1 MPCTICGIRNRF
13 DQKLIDFTLRAVK
26 ERRETKWGFM
36 KHWFCIGVL
45 LAGTTLIAI
54 CQPVVAPVKVW
65 QGTLTLPTYEE
76 GLPDSNPPFDLYATS
91 RFNYPYTLRTNLTG
105 VKAPH
110 DWRAVFLE
118 NEYLKCSVLPDIG
131 GHIYTCV
138 DKISGKPMFYAN
150 PSIKKAQI
158 GYRGAWA
165 AFGVEF
171 NFPVSH
177 NWVSMSPVDF
187 AYDTHADGSA
197 SVWVTNIDRVYGM
210 QWQVELVLRPG
221 STVLELHTTL
231 YNRSDLRHRYYW
243 WSNAGVQIWDDSH
256 VAYPMRFVATHGYTD
271 VYSWPVGPQGDRDLS
286 VIKNQTAGPVS
297 YFIHGSREPFMGIWN
312 PQTQTG
318 TVHYAEFSELPGKKI
333 WTWGVDPA
341 GLGWRTSLSD
351 NESAYAEVQGGLFRN
366 QETYAFLDPGQ
377 TIHFTEYW
385 MPVRGTGGITRA
397 NRAGVVRLDVQGR
410 NASVALNVNESLPG
424 AHISIKQGPSVL
436 WSETA
441 DLAPE
446 KTWSH
451 SVPLSDGA
459 AKVTFELQDKAG
471 LTLLTHT
478 DGVFDWDP
486 VEDIQTGPQAP
497 VRFPEPANRSEDDWL
512 QFGRNQELNGE
523 SVIAL
528 ATYRQGLERYPKS
541 QSLAI
546 AAGRLAVTLQQYE
559 YAKSVLEPAQ
569 KRDTPN
575 SDIAYYLGIAQEG
588 LNHARTAETSYEI
601 AYRQA
606 ALRGPAALRLGELRA
621 RQGELQDAASF
632 LHDAVAAE
640 PGAFRPREELEAV
653 LRALGKKTEADDLA
667 KLGLIAE
674 PASDFLKQDT
684 GVPDVAHLAADPYRV
699 LSVAAEYM
707 RLGLYRNAL
716 DVLTRNYPSVAADQ
730 SEPGAMLPQNNP
742 LVLYYTAFCNKQ
754 LGADEKQN
762 LLAASKLSTS
772 FVFPSSETDR
782 RVLESALTSSASDAT
797 AHYLLG
803 TLLFSKGMTDDG
815 MAQWT
820 EAKRLAPHLE
830 VIDADMGEALL
841 TLKHDPQGA
850 LASFR
855 EGLHNDPEN
864 AQVYV
869 GIDEAMS
876 LTGTSAAERADALSQ
891 YPSADAPHSKMP
903 QNLVYQLA
911 MERAEA
917 KQFEP
922 ALSLFKDRFFSS
934 EEGGIPSGQVLF
946 EIRLMQANAWAEAG
960 NCEAAMKFV
969 ASAQTDSGREEGSAR
984 EAVQLAAI
992 AKTCGHVDAAQA
1004 LLRKAAASDGFTNL
1018 YWAVQ
1023 AEKLL
1028 GASDSGAA
1036 RKRLLDA
1043 LGAAESRAEVAAS
1056 SGSWCY
1062 NTAMLNLAA
1071 GNTQRARQ
1079 LLMQALLLPDTNM
1092 SHHLARLALAS
1103 MGA

>member
-1 MPCTICGIRNRF
+1 MPCTIWAIRKRF
-13 DQKLIDFTLRAVK
+13 DQKLIHFTLRAISQ
-26 ERRETKWGFM
+26 RRETKWGLM
-36 KHWFCIGVL
+36 KTCFCIGVL
-45 LAGTTLIAI
+45 LAGSTLSAF
-54 CQPVVAPVKVW
+54 CQPVAAPVKVW

-76 GLPDSNPPFDLYATS
+76 GLPDSNPPFDLYATT

-105 VKAPH
+105 VKATH

-187 AYDTHADGSA
+187 AYATHSDGSA
-197 SVWVTNIDRVYGM
+197 SVWVTNIDRAYGM

-256 VAYPMRFVATHGYTD
+256 VEYPMRFVATHGYTD
-271 VYSWPVGPQGDRDLS
+271 VYTWPVGPQGDRDLS
-286 VIKNQTAGPVS
+286 VIENQTAGPVS

-312 PQTQTG
+312 PHTQTG
-318 TVHYAEFSELPGKKI
+318 AVHFAEFSELPGKKI

-341 GLGWRTSLSD
+341 GLSWRTALSD

-385 MPVRGTGGITRA
+385 MPVRDTGGITRA
-397 NRAGVVRLDVQGR
+397 NRAGIVHLNVQGR
-410 NASVALNVNESLPG
+410 NASAALNVNEQLPG

-441 DLAPE
+441 DLTPE
-446 KTWSH
+446 KTWLH
-451 SVPLSDGA
+451 SVTLNDSA

-471 LTLLTHT
+471 LTLLTQT
-478 DGVFDWDP
+478 DGAFDWDP
-486 VEDIQTGPQAP
+486 VADIQTGPQAP
-497 VRFPEPANRSEDDWL
+497 VHFPEPANRSADDWL
-512 QFGRNQELNGE
+512 QAGRNQELNGA
-523 SVIAL
+523 SVVAL
-528 ATYRQGLERYPKS
+528 ATYRQGLERYAMS

-569 KRDTPN
+569 RRDTPN
-575 SDIAYYLGIAQEG
+575 SDIAYYLGVAQEG
-588 LNHARTAETSYEI
+588 IGHARAAETSYEI

-621 RQGELQDAASF
+621 RQGDLQNAASY

-653 LRALGKKTEADDLA
+653 LRALGEKTEADDLA
-667 KLGLIAE
+667 KLGLINE

-730 SEPGAMLPQNNP
+730 SEPGTTLPQNNP

-754 LGADEKQN
+754 LGADENQN
-762 LLAASKLSTS
+762 LQAASKLSTS
-772 FVFPSSETDR
+772 YVFPSSETDR
-782 RVLESALTSSASDAT
+782 LVLESALSSRGSDAT

-803 TLLFSKGMTDDG
+803 TLLFSKGMTDDA
-815 MAQWT
+815 MVQWT
-820 EAKRLAPHLE
+820 EAKRLAPHMQ

-841 TLKHDPQGA
+841 ALKHDPQGA

-855 EGLHNDPEN
+855 EGLRNDPEN

-869 GIDEAMS
+869 GLDEAMS
-876 LTGTSAAERADALSQ
+876 LTDTSAAERAAALSQ
-891 YPSADAPHSKMP
+891 YPSADAPQSKMP
-903 QNLVYQLA
+903 QDLVYQLA
-911 MERAEA
+911 LERAEA

-922 ALSLFKDRFFSS
+922 AMSLFKDRFFSS
-934 EEGGIPSGQVLF
+934 EEGGIPSDQVLF
-946 EIRLMQANAWAEAG
+946 EIRLMQADAWAEAG
-960 NCEAAMKFV
+960 HCEAAMKFV
-969 ASAQTDSGREEGSAR
+969 ASAQTDSGREEASAR
-984 EAVQLAAI
+984 EDVQLAGI
-992 AKTCGHVDAAQA
+992 TKTCGHVDAAQA

-1018 YWAVQ
+1018 YWAMQ
-1023 AEKLL
+1023 AEKML
-1028 GASDSGAA
+1028 GAGDSGD
-1036 RKRLLDA
+1036 RSKRLIDA
-1043 LGAAESRAEVAAS
+1043 LRAAEDRAESASS

-1062 NTAMLNLAA
+1062 STAMLNLAA
-1071 GNTQRARQ
+1071 GNKRRAKQ
-1079 LLMQALLLPDTNM
+1079 LLMQALLLPDTKM

>member
-1 MPCTICGIRNRF
+1 MSCTICRIRNRL
-13 DQKLIDFTLRAVK
+13 DRKPIDFTLRAVS

-36 KHWFCIGVL
+36 KQWFCIGLL
-45 LAGTTLIAI
+45 LAGTTLTAI
-54 CQPVVAPVKVW
+54 CQPVVIPVKVW

-76 GLPDSNPPFDLYATS
+76 GLPDANPPFDLYATT

-118 NEYLKCSVLPDIG
+118 NEYLRCSVLPDIG

-187 AYDTHADGSA
+187 AYASHSDGSA

-210 QWQVELVLRPG
+210 QWQVELVLQPG

-256 VAYPMRFVATHGYTD
+256 IAYPMRFVATHGYTD

-318 TVHYAEFSELPGKKI
+318 TVHFAEFSELPGKKI

-341 GLGWRTSLSD
+341 GLGWRTALSD
-351 NESAYAEVQGGLFRN
+351 NESAYAEVQAGLFRN

-397 NRAGVVRLDVQGR
+397 NRTGVVRLDVQGR
-410 NASVALNVNESLPG
+410 NASVALNVNEQLPG

-436 WSETA
+436 WSESA

-451 SVPLSDGA
+451 SVTLNDGA

-471 LTLLTHT
+471 RTLLRQT
-478 DGVFDWDP
+478 DGEYDWDP

-497 VRFPEPANRSEDDWL
+497 IRFPKAANRSEDDWL
-512 QFGRNQELNGE
+512 QVGRNQELNGA
-523 SVIAL
+523 SVVAL
-528 ATYRQGLERYPKS
+528 ATYRQGLERYPMS

-546 AAGRLAVTLQQYE
+546 AAGRVAVALQQYE

-575 SDIAYYLGIAQEG
+575 SDIAYYMGIAQEG
-588 LNHARTAETSYEI
+588 LGHMRAAETSYEI

-621 RQGELQDAASF
+621 RQGNLQDAASF
-632 LHDAVAAE
+632 LRDAVAAE

-653 LRALGKKTEADDLA
+653 LRALGEKTKADEWA

-684 GVPDVAHLAADPYRV
+684 GQPDVAHLAADPYRV

-716 DVLTRNYPSVAADQ
+716 DVLNRTYSSVAADQ
-730 SEPGAMLPQNNP
+730 SEPGSVLPQNNP
-742 LVLYYTAFCNKQ
+742 LVLYYAAFCNKQ
-754 LGADEKQN
+754 LGADQKGN
-762 LLAASKLSTS
+762 LQAASMLSTS
-772 FVFPSSETDR
+772 FIFPSSETDR
-782 RVLESALTSSASDAT
+782 LVLESALSSGASDAT
-797 AHYLLG
+797 AHFLLG
-803 TLLFSKGMTDDG
+803 TLLFSKGMTDDA

-820 EAKRLAPHLE
+820 EAKRLAPHLQ

-841 TLKHDPQGA
+841 ELKQDPQRA

-869 GIDEAMS
+869 GLDEAMS
-876 LTGTSAAERADALSQ
+876 LTGASAAERADALSQ
-891 YPSADAPHSKMP
+891 YPSADSPQSKMP
-903 QNLVYQLA
+903 ASLVYQLA
-911 MERAEA
+911 LTRAEA
-917 KQFEP
+917 GQFE
-922 ALSLFKDRFFSS
+922 ASLALFKDRFFPS
-934 EEGGIPSGQVLF
+934 EEGGITSDQVLF
-946 EIRLMQANAWAEAG
+946 EIKLMQASAWAEAG
-960 NCEAAMKFV
+960 NCEAAIKFV
-969 ASAQTDSGREEGSAR
+969 ESAQSDSGREEGSAR
-984 EAVQLAAI
+984 EDFQLAAI
-992 AKTCGHVDAAQA
+992 TKTCGNVDETQA
-1004 LLRKAAASDGFTNL
+1004 LLRKAAASDGSTNL
-1018 YWAVQ
+1018 FWAVQ
-1023 AEKLL
+1023 AEELF
-1028 GASDSGAA
+1028 GAGDSGTA
-1036 RKRLLDA
+1036 RKRLMHA
-1043 LGAAESRAEVAAS
+1043 LRAAEDLAETAAS

-1062 NTAMLNLAA
+1062 NTGMLNLAA
-1071 GNTQRARQ
+1071 GNKQRARQ
-1079 LLMQALLLPDTNM
+1079 LLMQALVLADTHM

>member
-1 MPCTICGIRNRF
+1 
-13 DQKLIDFTLRAVK
+13 
-26 ERRETKWGFM
+26 
-36 KHWFCIGVL
+36 
-45 LAGTTLIAI
+45 
-54 CQPVVAPVKVW
+54 
-65 QGTLTLPTYEE
+65 
-76 GLPDSNPPFDLYATS
+76 
-91 RFNYPYTLRTNLTG
+91 
-105 VKAPH
+105 
-110 DWRAVFLE
+110 
-118 NEYLKCSVLPDIG
+118 
-131 GHIYTCV
+131 
-138 DKISGKPMFYAN
+138 
-150 PSIKKAQI
+150 
-158 GYRGAWA
+158 
-165 AFGVEF
+165 
-171 NFPVSH
+171 
-177 NWVSMSPVDF
+177 
-187 AYDTHADGSA
+187 
-197 SVWVTNIDRVYGM
+197 
-210 QWQVELVLRPG
+210 
-221 STVLELHTTL
+221 
-231 YNRSDLRHRYYW
+231 
-243 WSNAGVQIWDDSH
+243 
-256 VAYPMRFVATHGYTD
+256 
-271 VYSWPVGPQGDRDLS
+271 
-286 VIKNQTAGPVS
+286 
-297 YFIHGSREPFMGIWN
+297 
-312 PQTQTG
+312 
-318 TVHYAEFSELPGKKI
+318 
-333 WTWGVDPA
+333 
-341 GLGWRTSLSD
+341 
-351 NESAYAEVQGGLFRN
+351 
-366 QETYAFLDPGQ
+366 
-377 TIHFTEYW
+377 
-385 MPVRGTGGITRA
+385 
-397 NRAGVVRLDVQGR
+397 
-410 NASVALNVNESLPG
+410 
-424 AHISIKQGPSVL
+424 
-436 WSETA
+436 
-441 DLAPE
+441 
-446 KTWSH
+446 
-451 SVPLSDGA
+451 
-459 AKVTFELQDKAG
+459 
-471 LTLLTHT
+471 
-478 DGVFDWDP
+478 
-486 VEDIQTGPQAP
+486 
-497 VRFPEPANRSEDDWL
+497 
-512 QFGRNQELNGE
+512 
-523 SVIAL
+523 
-528 ATYRQGLERYPKS
+528 
-541 QSLAI
+541 
-546 AAGRLAVTLQQYE
+546 
-559 YAKSVLEPAQ
+559 
-569 KRDTPN
+569 
-575 SDIAYYLGIAQEG
+575 
-588 LNHARTAETSYEI
+588 
-601 AYRQA
+601 
-606 ALRGPAALRLGELRA
+606 
-621 RQGELQDAASF
+621 
-632 LHDAVAAE
+632 VAAE

-707 RLGLYRNAL
+707 RLGLYRSAL

>member
-1 MPCTICGIRNRF
+1 
-13 DQKLIDFTLRAVK
+13 
-26 ERRETKWGFM
+26 M
-36 KHWFCIGVL
+36 KQRFCIGLL
-45 LAGTTLIAI
+45 LAGTTLSAI
-54 CQPVVAPVKVW
+54 CQPVVIPVKVW

-76 GLPDSNPPFDLYATS
+76 GLPDANPPFDIYATN
-91 RFNYPYTLRTNLTG
+91 RFNYPYTIRTNLTG
-105 VKAPH
+105 VKADH
-110 DWRAVFLE
+110 AWRAVFLE

-187 AYDTHADGSA
+187 AYRSHADGSA
-197 SVWVTNIDRVYGM
+197 SVWVGNIDRVYGM

-221 STVLELHTTL
+221 CTVLEQHTTL

-243 WSNAGVQIWDDSH
+243 WSNAGVQVWDDSR
-256 VAYPMRFVATHGYTD
+256 VDYPMRFVATHGYTD
-271 VYSWPVGPQGDRDLS
+271 VYTWPVGPQGDRDLS
-286 VIKNQTAGPVS
+286 VLSNQTLGPVS
-297 YFIHGSREPFMGIWN
+297 YFIHGSREPFMGIWH

-318 TVHYAEFSELPGKKI
+318 MAHFAEFREVPGKKI
-333 WTWGVDPA
+333 WAWGVDPA
-341 GLGWRTSLSD
+341 GLGWRTALSD
-351 NESAYAEVQGGLFRN
+351 NESAYVEVQAGLFRN

-397 NRAGVVRLDVQGR
+397 NRAGVVRLDVRGR
-410 NASVALNVNESLPG
+410 NATVALNVNERLQG
-424 AHISIKQGPSVL
+424 ARISIRQDKSVL
-436 WSETA
+436 WSDTA

-451 SVPLSDGA
+451 SVMLNDGA

-471 LTLLTHT
+471 STLLRQT
-478 DGVFDWDP
+478 DGKYDWDS
-486 VEDIQTGPQAP
+486 VKDIQTGPQAP

-512 QFGRNQELNGE
+512 QLGRDQEVNGA
-523 SVIAL
+523 SVVAL
-528 ATYRQGLERYPKS
+528 ATYRQGLERYPVS
-541 QSLAI
+541 QSLSI
-546 AAGRLAVTLQQYE
+546 AAGRVAVALQQYE

-569 KRDTPN
+569 MRDTPN

-588 LNHARTAETSYEI
+588 LDHARAAETSYEI

-621 RQGELQDAASF
+621 RQGDLQDAASF
-632 LHDAVAAE
+632 LRDAVAAE
-640 PGAFRPREELEAV
+640 PGAFRPGEELEAV
-653 LRALGKKTEADDLA
+653 LRALQEKTEADDLA

-684 GVPDVAHLAADPYRV
+684 GRPDVAHLAADPYRV

-716 DVLTRNYPSVAADQ
+716 DVLTRNYPSVDADQ
-730 SEPGAMLPQNNP
+730 IEPGSVLPQSNP

-754 LGADEKQN
+754 LGADEKRN
-762 LLAASKLSTS
+762 LQAASKLLTS
-772 FVFPSSETDR
+772 FIFPSSDTDR
-782 RVLESALTSSASDAT
+782 LVLESALSSDASDAT
-797 AHYLLG
+797 AHFLLG
-803 TLLFSKGMTDDG
+803 TLLFSKGMTGDA
-815 MAQWT
+815 MTQWT
-820 EAKRLAPHLE
+820 EAKRLAPHMQ

-841 TLKHDPQGA
+841 ELKHDPQGA

-855 EGLHNDPEN
+855 EGMRNDPEN
-864 AQVYV
+864 TAVYV
-869 GIDEAMS
+869 GLDEAMS
-876 LTGTSAAERADALSQ
+876 LTGASAAERADALSQ

-911 MERAEA
+911 LERAEA

-934 EEGGIPSGQVLF
+934 EEGGITSDQVLF
-946 EIRLMQANAWAEAG
+946 EIRLLQANAWAEAG
-960 NCEAAMKFV
+960 NCETAMKFV
-969 ASAQTDSGREEGSAR
+969 ESAQVERSREEYSAR
-984 EAVQLAAI
+984 DDVQLALVAR
-992 AKTCGHVDAAQA
+992 TCGQMEKAQSF
-1004 LLRKAAASDGFTNL
+1004 LRKAAASDGSANL
-1018 YWAVQ
+1018 FWAVQ
-1023 AEKLL
+1023 AEQML
-1028 GASDSGAA
+1028 GAGVASNAHT
-1036 RKRLLDA
+1036 RLIDA
-1043 LGAAESRAEVAAS
+1043 LRAAESRAETAAS

-1062 NTAMLNLAA
+1062 NTAMLNLGS
-1071 GNTQRARQ
+1071 GNKERARQ
-1079 LLMQALLLPDTNM
+1079 LLLQALVLPDTHM
-1092 SHHLARLALAS
+1092 SHHFARLALAS
-1103 MGA
+1103 MGI

>member
-1 MPCTICGIRNRF
+1 M
-13 DQKLIDFTLRAVK
+13 
-26 ERRETKWGFM
+26 
-36 KHWFCIGVL
+36 
-45 LAGTTLIAI
+45 
-54 CQPVVAPVKVW
+54 
-65 QGTLTLPTYEE
+65 PTYEE
-76 GLPDSNPPFDLYATS
+76 GLPDANPPFDIYATT

-110 DWRAVFLE
+110 TWRAIFLE

-187 AYDTHADGSA
+187 AYESHTDGSG
-197 SVWVTNIDRVYGM
+197 SVWVGNIDRAYGM

-243 WSNAGVQIWDDSH
+243 WSNAGVQVWDDSRID
-256 VAYPMRFVATHGYTD
+256 YPMRFVATHGYTD
-271 VYSWPVGPQGDRDLS
+271 VYSWPVGPLGERDLS
-286 VIKNQTAGPVS
+286 VIKNQTLGPVS

-318 TVHYAEFSELPGKKI
+318 VVHFAEFRELPGKKI

-341 GLGWRTSLSD
+341 GMEWRTALSD
-351 NESAYAEVQGGLFRN
+351 NESAYAEVQAGLFRN

-385 MPVRGTGGITRA
+385 MPVRDTGGITRA
-397 NRAGVVRLDVQGR
+397 NRAGVVRLDVRDR
-410 NASVALNVNESLPG
+410 NATVALNVNERLPG
-424 AHISIKQGPSVL
+424 AHISVTQGQSVL

-441 DLAPE
+441 DLTPE

-451 SVPLSDGA
+451 SVTLNDGA

-471 LTLLTHT
+471 LTLLKQT
-478 DGVFDWDP
+478 DGEFDWDP

-497 VRFPEPANRSEDDWL
+497 IRFPDPANRSEDDWL
-512 QFGRNQELNGE
+512 QLGRIQELNGE
-523 SVIAL
+523 SVVAL
-528 ATYRQGLERYPKS
+528 ATYRQGLERYPMS

-546 AAGRLAVTLQQYE
+546 AAGRLAVALQQYE

-588 LNHARTAETSYEI
+588 LDHTRAAETSYEI

-606 ALRGPAALRLGELRA
+606 VLRGPAALRLGELRA
-621 RQGELQDAASF
+621 RQGDLQDASSF
-632 LHDAVAAE
+632 LRDAVAAE

-653 LRALGKKTEADDLA
+653 LRALGEKTEADDLA
-667 KLGLIAE
+667 KLGLVSE

-684 GVPDVAHLAADPYRV
+684 GRPDVAHLAADPYRV

-707 RLGLYRNAL
+707 QLGLYRNAL
-716 DVLTRNYPSVAADQ
+716 DVLTRDYPSVAGDQ
-730 SEPGAMLPQNNP
+730 SEPGSVLPQSNP
-742 LVLYYTAFCNKQ
+742 LVLYYAAFCNKQ
-754 LGADEKQN
+754 LGADEKGDLQ
-762 LLAASKLSTS
+762 AASKLSTS
-772 FVFPSSETDR
+772 FIFPSSETDR
-782 RVLESALTSSASDAT
+782 LVLESALSSGASDAT
-797 AHYLLG
+797 AHFLLG
-803 TLLFSKGMTDDG
+803 TLLFSKGMTGDA

-820 EAKRLAPHLE
+820 EAKRLAPHLQ
-830 VIDADMGEALL
+830 VIDADLGEALL
-841 TLKHDPQGA
+841 ELKHDPQGA

-864 AQVYV
+864 AAVYV
-869 GIDEAMS
+869 GLDEAMS
-876 LTGTSAAERADALSQ
+876 LTGASAAERADALSQ
-891 YPSADAPHSKMP
+891 YPSADAPHSTMP

-911 MERAEA
+911 LERAEA

-922 ALSLFKDRFFSS
+922 ALSLFKGRFFAS
-934 EEGGIPSGQVLF
+934 EEGGITSDQVLF

-960 NCEAAMKFV
+960 NCEAGMKFV
-969 ASAQTDSGREEGSAR
+969 ESAQTDKGFEEDSAR
-984 EAVQLAAI
+984 DDVQLAAV
-992 AKTCGHVDAAQA
+992 ARTCGHMEAAQA
-1004 LLRKAAASDGFTNL
+1004 FLRKAATSDGSTNL
-1018 YWAVQ
+1018 FWTVQ
-1023 AEKLL
+1023 AEELL
-1028 GASDSGAA
+1028 GAGDSGTA
-1036 RKRLLDA
+1036 RKRLMDA
-1043 LGAAESRAEVAAS
+1043 LRAAEDHAEMAAA

-1062 NTAMLNLAA
+1062 NTGMLNLAA
-1071 GNTQRARQ
+1071 GNKQRARQ
-1079 LLMQALLLPDTNM
+1079 LLMQALVLPDTNM

>member
-1 MPCTICGIRNRF
+1 
-13 DQKLIDFTLRAVK
+13 
-26 ERRETKWGFM
+26 
-36 KHWFCIGVL
+36 
-45 LAGTTLIAI
+45 
-54 CQPVVAPVKVW
+54 
-65 QGTLTLPTYEE
+65 
-76 GLPDSNPPFDLYATS
+76 
-91 RFNYPYTLRTNLTG
+91 
-105 VKAPH
+105 
-110 DWRAVFLE
+110 
-118 NEYLKCSVLPDIG
+118 
-131 GHIYTCV
+131 
-138 DKISGKPMFYAN
+138 
-150 PSIKKAQI
+150 
-158 GYRGAWA
+158 
-165 AFGVEF
+165 
-171 NFPVSH
+171 
-177 NWVSMSPVDF
+177 
-187 AYDTHADGSA
+187 
-197 SVWVTNIDRVYGM
+197 
-210 QWQVELVLRPG
+210 
-221 STVLELHTTL
+221 
-231 YNRSDLRHRYYW
+231 
-243 WSNAGVQIWDDSH
+243 
-256 VAYPMRFVATHGYTD
+256 MRFVATHGYTD

-286 VIKNQTAGPVS
+286 VIKNQTMGPVS

-341 GLGWRTSLSD
+341 GLGWRTALSD

-707 RLGLYRNAL
+707 RLGLYRSAL

>member
-1 MPCTICGIRNRF
+1 
-13 DQKLIDFTLRAVK
+13 
-26 ERRETKWGFM
+26 
-36 KHWFCIGVL
+36 
-45 LAGTTLIAI
+45 
-54 CQPVVAPVKVW
+54 
-65 QGTLTLPTYEE
+65 
-76 GLPDSNPPFDLYATS
+76 
-91 RFNYPYTLRTNLTG
+91 
-105 VKAPH
+105 
-110 DWRAVFLE
+110 
-118 NEYLKCSVLPDIG
+118 
-131 GHIYTCV
+131 
-138 DKISGKPMFYAN
+138 
-150 PSIKKAQI
+150 
-158 GYRGAWA
+158 
-165 AFGVEF
+165 VEF

-187 AYDTHADGSA
+187 AYSTHADGSG
-197 SVWVTNIDRVYGM
+197 SVWVANVDRVYGM

-243 WSNAGVQIWDDSH
+243 WSNAGVQVWDDSR
-256 VAYPMRFVATHGYTD
+256 VDYPMRFVATHGYTD

-286 VIKNQTAGPVS
+286 VIKNQTLGPVS

-318 TVHYAEFSELPGKKI
+318 TAHFAEFRELPGKKI
-333 WTWGVDPA
+333 WTWGADPA
-341 GLGWRTSLSD
+341 GLGWRTALSD
-351 NESAYAEVQGGLFRN
+351 NESAYAEVQAGLFRN

-385 MPVRGTGGITRA
+385 MPVRGTGGITCA

-410 NASVALNVNESLPG
+410 NASVALNVNEQVPG
-424 AHISIKQGPSVL
+424 AHISITQGQSVL
-436 WSETA
+436 WSATA

-451 SVPLSDGA
+451 SVMLNDGA
-459 AKVTFELQDKAG
+459 ARVTFELQDKAG
-471 LTLLTHT
+471 RTLLTQT
-478 DGVFDWDP
+478 DGEYDWDP
-486 VEDIQTGPQAP
+486 VNDIQTGPQAP
-497 VRFPEPANRSEDDWL
+497 IRFPEPTNRSEDDWL
-512 QFGRNQELNGE
+512 QVGRNQELNGA
-523 SVIAL
+523 SVVAL
-528 ATYRQGLERYPKS
+528 ATYRQGLERYPMS

-546 AAGRLAVTLQQYE
+546 AAGRVAVALQQYE
-559 YAKSVLEPAQ
+559 YAKDVLEPAQ

-588 LNHARTAETSYEI
+588 LNHARAAETSYEI

-621 RQGELQDAASF
+621 RRGDLQNAASF
-632 LHDAVAAE
+632 FRDAVAAE

-653 LRALGKKTEADDLA
+653 LRALGEKTEAGDLA

-674 PASDFLKQDT
+674 PASDFLKQEI
-684 GVPDVAHLAADPYRV
+684 GRPDVAHLAADPYRV

-730 SEPGAMLPQNNP
+730 SEPGSMLPQNNP
-742 LVLYYTAFCNKQ
+742 LVLYYAAFCDKQ
-754 LGADEKQN
+754 LGADEKQT
-762 LLAASKLSTS
+762 LQAASKLSTS
-772 FVFPSSETDR
+772 FIFPSSETDR
-782 RVLESALTSSASDAT
+782 LVLESALSSGASDAT
-797 AHYLLG
+797 AHFLLG
-803 TLLFSKGMTDDG
+803 TLLFSKGMTGDA
-815 MAQWT
+815 MSQWI
-820 EAKRLAPHLE
+820 EAKRLAPNLQ

-841 TLKHDPQGA
+841 ELKHDPQGA

-869 GIDEAMS
+869 GLDEAMS

-911 MERAEA
+911 LERAEA

-934 EEGGIPSGQVLF
+934 EEGGIPSDQVLF

-969 ASAQTDSGREEGSAR
+969 ESAQTDSGREENSAR
-984 EAVQLAAI
+984 DDVQLAAVT
-992 AKTCGHVDAAQA
+992 KTCGHMEAAQA
-1004 LLRKAAASDGFTNL
+1004 LLRKAAASDGSTNL
-1018 YWAVQ
+1018 FWAIQ
-1023 AEKLL
+1023 AEELL
-1028 GASDSGAA
+1028 GVGDSGDA
-1036 RKRLLDA
+1036 RKRLMDA
-1043 LGAAESRAEVAAS
+1043 LRAGESHAEMAGS

-1071 GNTQRARQ
+1071 GNKERARQ
-1079 LLMQALLLPDTNM
+1079 LLMQALMLPETYM